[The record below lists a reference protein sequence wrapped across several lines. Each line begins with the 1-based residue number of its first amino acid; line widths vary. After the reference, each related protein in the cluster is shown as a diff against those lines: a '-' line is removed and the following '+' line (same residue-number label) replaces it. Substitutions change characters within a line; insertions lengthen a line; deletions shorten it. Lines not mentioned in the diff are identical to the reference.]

1 MLGEQELVNYNETD
15 NASQIENKNDVTS
28 LQSET
33 AINSQ
38 ISIATRSF
46 KDYLFKPELLRAIM
60 DCGFEHPSEVQQK
73 LIPQAILGTDIL
85 YEAKSGMGKT
95 SAFVLA
101 TIQQLKPIDGQISII
116 VICHTRELIFSIGRE
131 YERFCRYMP
140 SVKVSTF
147 FGGVPI
153 TNHEDVLKNNCPHI
167 VLGTPGRILALIK
180 KEVLNLCYIKHF
192 ILDSCDYL
200 LESFDMRRD
209 VQEIFKMTPN
219 EKQVLMC
226 STKLS
231 KEMRTICKKFMHDPL
246 EIYMNDEIKLTNH
259 DLRQYYIKLH
269 ENEKPQKLIN
279 FLDKLEFTQLI
290 IFVKS
295 VSRCIDL
302 CKLLIEQNF
311 PAIEIHSG
319 MAQEERLARYKQ
331 FNDFQTCIL
340 ITTDLFGHDII
351 NIERVNIILHYD
363 MPEDIETYLHRVT
376 RAGHFGRK
384 CLVLTFVTDEN
395 DTAILNKVQSRFEVQ
410 ITEMMNEL
418 DITTHIENR

>member
-1 MLGEQELVNYNETD
+1 MLDEQELVNYNETN

-28 LQSET
+28 LESET

-46 KDYLFKPELLRAIM
+46 KDYLFKPELLRAVM
-60 DCGFEHPSEVQQK
+60 NCGFEHPSEVQQK
-73 LIPQAILGTDIL
+73 FIPQAILGTDIL
-85 YEAKSGMGKT
+85 FQAKSGMGKT

-101 TIQQLKPIDGQISII
+101 TLQQLKPIDGQISII
-116 VICHTRELIFSIGRE
+116 VICHTRELTCSIGRE

-209 VQEIFKMTPN
+209 VQEIFKMTPH

-231 KEMRTICKKFMHDPL
+231 KEMRTICKKFMHNPL
-246 EIYMNDEIKLTNH
+246 EIYMDDEIKLTNH

-269 ENEKPQKLIN
+269 ENEKTQKLAN
-279 FLDKLEFTQLI
+279 LLDKLEFTQLI

-311 PAIEIHSG
+311 PAIGIHSG

-331 FNDFQTCIL
+331 FNDFQTRIL

-363 MPEDIETYLHRVT
+363 MPEDIETYLHRIT

-384 CLVLTFVTDEN
+384 CLVLTFVTNEN

-418 DITTHIENR
+418 EITTHIENR

>member
-1 MLGEQELVNYNETD
+1 MLDEQELVNYNETN
-15 NASQIENKNDVTS
+15 NASQIKNKNDVTS
-28 LQSET
+28 LESET

-38 ISIATRSF
+38 MSIATRSF
-46 KDYLFKPELLRAIM
+46 KDYLFKPELLRAVM
-60 DCGFEHPSEVQQK
+60 NCGFEHPSEVQQK
-73 LIPQAILGTDIL
+73 FIPQAILGTDIL

-101 TIQQLKPIDGQISII
+101 TLQQLKPIDGQISII
-116 VICHTRELIFSIGRE
+116 VICHTRELTFSIGRE

-209 VQEIFKMTPN
+209 VQEIFKMTPH

-246 EIYMNDEIKLTNH
+246 EIYMDDEIKLTNH

-269 ENEKPQKLIN
+269 ENEKTQKLIN
-279 FLDKLEFTQLI
+279 LLDKLEFTQLI

-311 PAIEIHSG
+311 PAIEIHSR
-319 MAQEERLARYKQ
+319 MAQEEHLARYKQ
-331 FNDFQTCIL
+331 FNDFQTRIL

-363 MPEDIETYLHRVT
+363 MPEDIQTYLHRITHV
-376 RAGHFGRK
+376 GHFGRK

-395 DTAILNKVQSRFEVQ
+395 DTAILNKLQSRFEVQ